1 MKIIKKHLRVQLIL
15 LIVLTFLLTN
25 CKQETETVFITPNI
39 SVNLPNNYKYFIS
52 HSTGSYRTNPEL
64 IVKNKLYNYR
74 AIVNQDEI
82 IMSNTITDEFDTL
95 GLNEKK
101 AKLKNS
107 FTKGFVKGFNGIK
120 LTSEEKE
127 INGLA
132 QSEFNFEF
140 EKKDTL
146 FVLYGRL
153 IIQDTNLIFIGYKT
167 KLPST
172 NRSIKNKDDFFKSIK
187 YN

>member
-1 MKIIKKHLRVQLIL
+1 MLK
-15 LIVLTFLLTN
+15 N
-25 CKQETETVFITPNI
+25 CKKETETVFITSNI
-39 SVNLPNNYKYFIS
+39 SVELPNNYKYFVS
-52 HSTGSYRTNPEL
+52 HSTSSVTTNPEL
-64 IVKNKLYNYR
+64 IVKNKLYNYH

-82 IMSNTITDEFDTL
+82 IMSNTITDEFEALD
-95 GLNEKK
+95 LNEK
-101 AKLKNS
+101 ADKLKNS
-107 FTKGFVKGFNGIK
+107 FTKGFMKGFNGSK
-120 LTSEEKE
+120 LISKEKE
-127 INGLA
+127 INELA

-172 NRSIKNKDDFFKSIK
+172 NNSIKNKDEFFKSIK